1 VFVDKL
7 VKLFL
12 KPGLPSIGVDQQLLD
27 HGLPARGVI
36 FRMQRTHHMVG
47 SDDRAI
53 RIFEIEVHL
62 EDLDPYRATVRQ
74 AVTQEALFRIEHGQN
89 EVTVYVDRSVT
100 SRIAIDFRTPPTVTR
115 RASADD
121 VLANGAS
128 SEAVIVETRPL
139 GMQNPAGLEIYAFI
153 YNVFVDGKP
162 SYQVNVGNPVPPA
175 ALPLMYPG
183 SRIPLKVSPE
193 DPSWVVADWT
203 AALDGST

>member
-36 FRMQRTHHMVG
+36 LRMQRTHHMVG
-47 SDDRAI
+47 SDERAI

-121 VLANGAS
+121 VLTNGTS

-183 SRIPLKVSPE
+183 SRIPVKVSPE
-193 DPSWVVADWT
+193 DPSWVVADWN

>member
-36 FRMQRTHHMVG
+36 LRMQRTHHMVG

-121 VLANGAS
+121 VLANCAS

>member
-1 VFVDKL
+1 
-7 VKLFL
+7 
-12 KPGLPSIGVDQQLLD
+12 
-27 HGLPARGVI
+27 
-36 FRMQRTHHMVG
+36 MQHTHRMVG

-62 EDLDPYRATVRQ
+62 EDLDPYRATVLQ
-74 AVTQEALFRIEHGQN
+74 AVPQEALFRIERGQT

-121 VLANGAS
+121 VLANGTS

-139 GMQNPAGLEIYAFI
+139 GIQNPAGLDIYAFI

-175 ALPLMYPG
+175 ALSLMYPG
-183 SRIPLKVSPE
+183 SRIPVKVSPD
-193 DPSWVVADWT
+193 DPSWIVADWT
-203 AALDGST
+203 AALEGSS